1 MLPMHII
8 NTLSP
13 VFLIIALGAVLRKS
27 RFLSAS
33 LIEGLNQL
41 VYWVGLPCLLFYKI
55 AIADYDFQ
63 TAGRTF
69 LVVVAGT
76 AGCTL
81 FAYLTAAILRVPKA
95 ATGTFVQGSFRGNL
109 LYIGLSIV
117 IYSFAAS
124 ENAIAMENVAV
135 LVLALMVPVYN
146 ITAVVVLLASQHRID
161 RNLPA
166 KLFWPLITNP
176 FFIACLCGICYS
188 VFFDTLP
195 LMVNRTLNA
204 VGQIALPL
212 ALLAIGGTL
221 AQGALSGSRTFAF
234 ASSIIKIAI
243 APVVGF
249 FVAALIGLG
258 AGETRVALIY
268 LACPTAVIS
277 FVMAEHL
284 GGDGKLAAAIVFVS
298 TILSVISLAVV
309 VALF

>member
-1 MLPMHII
+1 MHII
-8 NTLSP
+8 NTLAP
-13 VFLIIALGAVLRKS
+13 VFVIIALGAVLRKS
-27 RFLSAS
+27 RFLSAQ

-55 AIADYDFQ
+55 ATADYDFQ
-63 TAGRTF
+63 TAGKTF
-69 LVVVAGT
+69 IVVLGST
-76 AGCTL
+76 AVCIVI
-81 FAYLTAAILRVPKA
+81 AYIMAAVLKLPAVS
-95 ATGTFVQGSFRGNL
+95 TGTFVQGSFRGNL

-117 IYSFAAS
+117 IYGFAGA
-124 ENAIAMENVAV
+124 ENATRMQNIAVI
-135 LVLALMVPVYN
+135 VLALMVPVYN
-146 ITAVVVLLASQHRID
+146 MAAVVVLLASQHRID

-195 LMVNRTLNA
+195 LVVNRTLNA

-221 AQGALSGSRTFAF
+221 AQGSLSGNRSFAF
-234 ASSIIKIAI
+234 AASIIKVAF
-243 APVVGF
+243 APVIGF
-249 FVAALIGLG
+249 FIAALIGLG

-277 FVMAEHL
+277 YVMAEQL
-284 GGDGKLAAAIVFVS
+284 AGDSKLAAAIVLLS
-298 TILSVISLAVV
+298 TIVSVISLALV